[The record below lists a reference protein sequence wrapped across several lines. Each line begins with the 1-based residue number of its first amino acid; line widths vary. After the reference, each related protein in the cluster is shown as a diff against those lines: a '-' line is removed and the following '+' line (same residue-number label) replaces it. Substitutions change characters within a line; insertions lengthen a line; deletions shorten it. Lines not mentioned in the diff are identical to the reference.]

1 MKNIFEETYREV
13 KEAKK
18 AFETAATEEEKDAIR
33 ESVADAEDKI
43 LAMGK
48 TYRKIYREY
57 EKSMDNE
64 NEDLDFSDVIWD
76 DEVEPLVKTMKE
88 NNIAHF
94 TYSCRATD
102 AIETIWL
109 FKQAGCKIEGM
120 TEINAR
126 KSFLGGGYEKAHT
139 FLMSIR

>member
-13 KEAKK
+13 TEAKK
-18 AFETAATEEEKDAIR
+18 AFEKAATEEEKDAIR

-64 NEDLDFSDVIWD
+64 NEYLDFSDVIWD
-76 DEVEPLVKTMKE
+76 DEIEPLVETMKE
-88 NNIAHF
+88 NNIEHF

-102 AIETIWL
+102 AVETIWL
-109 FKQAGCKIEGM
+109 FKQAGCEIEGM
-120 TEINAR
+120 SEINTR
-126 KSFLGGGYEKAHT
+126 KNFLGGGYDKAHT